1 MSSPYQST
9 TANPVPSTKLG
20 MGDHGV
26 ASPVHP
32 GQDRPDAGIEIQ
44 HLHRGDVELMGRL
57 LEGLSARDRYLRFL
71 APTPRLP
78 ARALRALADADG
90 ARHVVLVA
98 FRGDRPIGEGRFNR
112 PTTESDT
119 ADLAVSVVSDQQQRG
134 VGRALVAA
142 LAVEADRRNIR
153 RFTFDVSPEN
163 RVVVSMLKRWQA
175 RLRLADRLVSGDVLV
190 AAILAADQL
199 DTTSLN
205 PTAGAQAA

>member
-9 TANPVPSTKLG
+9 AAIPIPSTDVG

-26 ASPVHP
+26 VLPARPS
-32 GQDRPDAGIEIQ
+32 QDRPDTGIEIR
-44 HLHRGDVELMGRL
+44 HLRRGDVELMGRL

-71 APTPRLP
+71 APIPRFS
-78 ARALRALADADG
+78 ARALRVLADADG

-98 FRGDRPIGEGRFNR
+98 FRDDRAIGEGRFNR
-112 PTTESDT
+112 STAEFDT

-134 VGRALVAA
+134 VGRALIAA

-163 RVVVSMLKRWQA
+163 RVVVSMLKRWDA
-175 RLRLADRLVSGDVLV
+175 HLRLADRLVSGDVLV
-190 AAILAADQL
+190 AAILAAERV
-199 DTTSLN
+199 DTTSLS
-205 PTAGAQAA
+205 PTAGEHAA

>member
-1 MSSPYQST
+1 MSSPYHST
-9 TANPVPSTKLG
+9 TAVPIPSTNVG
-20 MGDHGV
+20 VSDHGPG
-26 ASPVHP
+26 SPARP
-32 GQDRPDAGIEIQ
+32 SQDRPDAGIEIR
-44 HLHRGDVELMGRL
+44 HLHRGDVELMSRL

-71 APTPRLP
+71 APIPRLP

-98 FRGDRPIGEGRFNR
+98 FRGHRPIGEGRFNR
-112 PTTESDT
+112 PTAESDT

-134 VGRALVAA
+134 VGRALIAA

-163 RVVVSMLKRWQA
+163 RVVVSMLKRWEA
-175 RLRLADRLVSGDVLV
+175 RLRLADRLVSGELLV
-190 AAILAADQL
+190 AAILAADRV